1 VAGKRRGH
9 GEGSIHQRKDGRWV
23 AVIDL
28 GYVGGKRV
36 RKTWYRKTRKEAA
49 AKLTEELANLQRG
62 GVVAT
67 ADATVEAFLR
77 SWLETSI
84 KESRAP
90 RTVESYTQMVES
102 HIIPEIGRIRLG
114 KLTPK
119 DVQGMMSRKKAAGLS
134 ARTVNYLRAILRS
147 ALTSAV
153 KQEIVARN
161 VASFTESSR
170 GEKREPKPFT
180 VEETRK
186 FFETI
191 HNDRHE
197 VGYVLAGTYGLR
209 RGEVLG
215 LRWSDIDEDAGVF
228 YIRQQVQ
235 RVDGKDQILP
245 LKTKSSRRTLPLTP
259 SVREALE
266 RRRAHQA
273 QDQLLAGDRWQEH
286 GLVIASSIGTPLN
299 PGNFYNRY
307 RQKLIEAGFVDEE
320 GQPVHNFHDLR
331 HTATTLLVRQGV
343 HPRVAMEILG
353 HSQISVTMDV
363 YAHVVGDSV
372 KDAFASIEGALGG
385 EK

>member
-1 VAGKRRGH
+1 MSDRRKARRRGH

-28 GYVGGKRV
+28 GYVGGKRK

-62 GVVAT
+62 GIVAT
-67 ADATVEAFLR
+67 SDTTLEAFLR

-84 KESRAP
+84 KETRAP
-90 RTVESYTQMVES
+90 RTVESYTQMVEN
-102 HIIPEIGRIRLG
+102 HIIPEIGRIRIG
-114 KLTPK
+114 KLAPK
-119 DVQGMMSRKKAAGLS
+119 DVQGMMSRKKASGLS

-147 ALTSAV
+147 ALASAV

-161 VASFTESSR
+161 VASFTESAR
-170 GEKREPKPFT
+170 GDSREPKPMTLEELQRFFDT
-180 VEETRK
+180 VEG
-186 FFETI
+186 
-191 HNDRHE
+191 DRHE
-197 VGYVLAGTYGLR
+197 VAYVIAGTYGLR

-215 LRWSDIDEDAGVF
+215 LRWSDIDEEAGVF
-228 YIRQQVQ
+228 HVRQQVQ

-245 LKTKSSRRTLPLTP
+245 LKTKSSRRTLPLTAN
-259 SVREALE
+259 VRKAL
-266 RRRAHQA
+266 RGRVISQA
-273 QDQLLAGDRWQEH
+273 NEKAIAGDRWVEND
-286 GLVIASSIGTPLN
+286 LVITSSIGTPLN
-299 PGNFYNRY
+299 PANFYNRY
-307 RQKLIEAGFVDEE
+307 KQLLEKAGLE
-320 GQPVHNFHDLR
+320 GHTFHDLR
-331 HTATTLLVRQGV
+331 HSATTLLVRQGV

-372 KDAFASIEGALGG
+372 KDAFTSIEDMLGG